1 MPPLLA
7 PSLSPPAPVRRR
19 TSWWPWVAT
28 VLRVGLGVVALV
40 AGATKIGDL
49 PASVRAVRA
58 YELLPEALASAA
70 GSALPFVEIVLG
82 ALLVTGLLTRW
93 AALAFGLLLVAFA
106 VGIASAWARG
116 LAIDCGCFGGGGAI
130 DPDDTQ
136 YLVDLLRDVGLSAV
150 AAVLVLRPSSRLSLD
165 SALDLDPASRKESN

>member
-1 MPPLLA
+1 MPTLLA
-7 PSLSPPAPVRRR
+7 PSLSPPAAARRR
-19 TSWWPWVAT
+19 AAWPWVAT
-28 VLRVGLGVVALV
+28 VLRIGLGVVAIA
-40 AGATKIGDL
+40 AGASKIGDI

-58 YELLPEALASAA
+58 YELLPEPLVVAA

-93 AALAFGLLLVAFA
+93 AALGFGLLLVAFA

-130 DPDDTQ
+130 DPDQTQ
-136 YLVDLLRDVGLSAV
+136 YLVDLLRDVALVAV
-150 AAVLVLRPSSRLSLD
+150 AAVLVRHPRSRLSLD
-165 SALDLDPASRKESN
+165 SALDLEPVRKELN